1 MIEKTSTANCNADPM
16 RPFRPRARSRV
27 RPPVLYGLFLA
38 LALVMTASLGA
49 CSSTEEPP
57 EPAVTSQET
66 SPTKEMAAA
75 TETDATAAATVPPA
89 DSSMAAATAV
99 PEPVQSP
106 VTTTDHPTGG
116 RLVLLFED
124 PPTLDP
130 HLATDNISGAYVQE
144 VFNGLV
150 TISPDIQIKTDLAE
164 SWDVSADGLKYTFN
178 LHPDGKF
185 HDGRRVTAED
195 FRWSLE
201 RATDPALESPVAE
214 TYLNDIVGVS
224 ARLDGGAQSISG
236 VSVIDDSTLSLTID
250 APKAY
255 FLAKLTY
262 PTAFVIDR
270 SNVESDPKEWVFEP
284 NGAGPFRLDQY
295 DVGELMILGRNENY
309 HLGPPFVDAVELILA
324 GGDALIMYEN
334 DEIHVTG
341 VGLATLERLA
351 DPTEPL
357 NAELVT
363 APSSFSTSYY
373 GMNVTQPPF
382 DDLKFRQAMNYA
394 INKEEIA
401 EVVAQGLIQP
411 ANGILPPRFPGYN
424 PDLKGYEF
432 DPEKAKQLLS
442 ESKYAD
448 EDSRPPIILS
458 IPGSFGATVGPSTQ
472 AIIKAWEVNL
482 GVEVEIEHTEWA
494 TFLQDL
500 NQQRYQMFQVGWG
513 ADYPDPENFLD
524 ILFHGE
530 SENNHTVYNNPEVNS
545 LLEQARVEPDPVKRI
560 ELYNTVEQKIVDDAP
575 WVPLWHSRE
584 RKVLIKPGVKDYF
597 LVPMT
602 IPKWRYVYFES
613 N

>member
-1 MIEKTSTANCNADPM
+1 MIKKTSTVSNVAPLQ
-16 RPFRPRARSRV
+16 PLRPRTGLRV
-27 RPPVLYGLFLA
+27 RPSIMYALFLV

-49 CSSTEEPP
+49 CSSTEEPTK
-57 EPAVTSQET
+57 PAVSSQET
-66 SPTKEMAAA
+66 SQSNEMAGAD
-75 TETDATAAATVPPA
+75 TTTIPPTV
-89 DSSMAAATAV
+89 DSQS
-99 PEPVQSP
+99 VQSP
-106 VTTTDHPTGG
+106 DITTDHPRGG

-150 TISPDIQIKTDLAE
+150 TISPDIQIKPDLAE
-164 SWDVSADGLKYTFN
+164 NWAVSADGLKYTFN

-185 HDGRRVTAED
+185 HDGRKVTAED

-201 RATDPALESPVAE
+201 RATDPALQSPVAE

-224 ARLDGGAQSISG
+224 AKLNGEAQTVSG
-236 VSVIDDSTLSLTID
+236 INVVDDSTLELTID

-262 PTAFVIDR
+262 PTGFVLDR
-270 SNVESDPKEWVFEP
+270 ANVESDPKEWVFEP
-284 NGAGPFRLDQY
+284 NAAGPFTLDQY
-295 DVGELMILGRNENY
+295 DVGELMVLGRNDNY
-309 HLGPPFVDAVELILA
+309 HLGPPFVDAVELNLA
-324 GGDALIMYEN
+324 GGEALLMYEN
-334 DEIHVTG
+334 DEIHLTG

-351 DPTEPL
+351 DPSEPL

-373 GMNVTQPPF
+373 GMNVTQAPF

-411 ANGILPPRFPGYN
+411 AKGILPPRFPGYN

-432 DPEKAKQLLS
+432 DPEKAKQLLA

-448 EDSRPPIILS
+448 PDSRPPIILS

-472 AIIKAWEVNL
+472 AILKAWEVNL

-530 SENNHTVYNNPEVNS
+530 SENNHTAYNNPEVNS
-545 LLEQARVEPDPVKRI
+545 LLEQARVEPDPVKRF
-560 ELYNTVEQKIVDDAP
+560 ELYNTIEQRIVDDAP

-584 RKVLIKPGVKDYF
+584 RKVLIKPEVKDYF

>member
-1 MIEKTSTANCNADPM
+1 MIKKTSTA
-16 RPFRPRARSRV
+16 
-27 RPPVLYGLFLA
+27 LYALL

-49 CSSTEEPP
+49 CSSTEEPDK
-57 EPAVTSQET
+57 PAVSSQET
-66 SPTKEMAAA
+66 SQSNEMAG
-75 TETDATAAATVPPA
+75 TQTPGVMATVPPA
-89 DSSMAAATAV
+89 TDAQ
-99 PEPVQSP
+99 PVQSP
-106 VTTTDHPTGG
+106 DITTDHPRGG
-116 RLVLLFED
+116 RLVLLFDD

-150 TISPDIQIKTDLAE
+150 TISPDIQIKPDLAE
-164 SWDVSADGLKYTFN
+164 NWDVSADGLKYTFN

-201 RATDPALESPVAE
+201 RATDPALESPVSE

-224 ARLDGGAQSISG
+224 AKLSGEAQSVSG
-236 VSVIDDSTLSLTID
+236 INVVDDSTLELTID

-262 PTAFVIDR
+262 PTGFVVDPA
-270 SNVESDPKEWVFEP
+270 NVQADPKEWVFEP
-284 NGAGPFRLDQY
+284 NAAGPFTLDQY
-295 DVGELMILGRNENY
+295 DVGELMVLGRNDNY
-309 HLGPPFVDAVELILA
+309 HLGPPFVDAVELNLA
-324 GGDALIMYEN
+324 GGEALLMYEN
-334 DEIHVTG
+334 DEIHLTG

-351 DPTEPL
+351 DPSEPL

-373 GMNVTQPPF
+373 GMNVTQAPF

-411 ANGILPPRFPGYN
+411 AKGILPPRFPGYN

-432 DPEKAKQLLS
+432 DPEKAKQLLA

-448 EDSRPPIILS
+448 PDSRPPIILS

-472 AIIKAWEVNL
+472 AILKAWEVNL

-545 LLEQARVEPDPVKRI
+545 LLEQARVEPDQVKRF
-560 ELYNTVEQKIVDDAP
+560 ELYNTIEQKIVDDAP

-584 RKVLIKPGVKDYF
+584 RKVLIKPEVKDYF

-613 N
+613 S

>member
-1 MIEKTSTANCNADPM
+1 MIKKTSTACNVDPL
-16 RPFRPRARSRV
+16 RPLRPRAGLRV
-27 RPPVLYGLFLA
+27 RPSILYALLLA
-38 LALVMTASLGA
+38 LALVITASLGA
-49 CSSTEEPP
+49 CSSAEEPA
-57 EPAVTSQET
+57 EPAVSSQET
-66 SPTKEMAAA
+66 SQSQEMAG
-75 TETDATAAATVPPA
+75 
-89 DSSMAAATAV
+89 AAATAAT
-99 PEPVQSP
+99 PPTADAQSVQSP
-106 VTTTDHPTGG
+106 AITADHPRGG

-150 TISPDIQIKTDLAE
+150 TISPDIEIKPDLAE
-164 SWDVSADGLKYTFN
+164 SWDVSRDGLKYTFN

-201 RATDPALESPVAE
+201 RATDPALESPVAD

-224 ARLDGGAQSISG
+224 AKLNGEAQSVSG
-236 VSVIDDSTLSLTID
+236 INVVDDSTLELTID

-262 PTAFVIDR
+262 PTGFVIDR
-270 SNVESDPKEWVFEP
+270 ANVEAAPREWVFQP
-284 NGAGPFRLDQY
+284 NAAGPFRLDQY
-295 DVGELMILGRNENY
+295 DVGELMVLGRNERY
-309 HLGPPFVDAVELILA
+309 HLGPPFVDAVELNLA
-324 GGDALIMYEN
+324 GGEALLMYEN
-334 DEIHVTG
+334 DEIHLTG

-351 DPTEPL
+351 DPSEPL

-432 DPEKAKQLLS
+432 DPEKAKQLLA

-448 EDSRPPIILS
+448 PDSRPPIILS
-458 IPGSFGATVGPSTQ
+458 IPGSFGATVSPSSQ
-472 AIIKAWEVNL
+472 AILKAWEVNL

-545 LLEQARVEPDPVKRI
+545 LLEQARVEPDQVKRF
-560 ELYNTVEQKIVDDAP
+560 ELYNAIEQKIVDDAP

-584 RKVLIKPGVKDYF
+584 RKVLIKPEVKDYF

-602 IPKWRYVYFES
+602 IPKWRYVYFEDS
-613 N
+613 